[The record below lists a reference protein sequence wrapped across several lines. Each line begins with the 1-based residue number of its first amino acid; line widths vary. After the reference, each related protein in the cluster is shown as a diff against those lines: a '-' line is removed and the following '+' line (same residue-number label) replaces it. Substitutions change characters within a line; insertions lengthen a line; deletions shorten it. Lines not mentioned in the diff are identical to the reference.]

1 MIIGTVLLLA
11 IPLFLSWATTRGKR
25 QLKDLA
31 LQHAEE
37 IKVLR
42 AELDNLLEE
51 SRQSGSS
58 MRHYANKRS
67 GLLADLKAGR
77 AELRALRDLA
87 SKKMAA

>member
-11 IPLFLSWATTRGKR
+11 IPLFLSWTTTWKKR

-31 LQHAEE
+31 LQRTEE
-37 IKVLR
+37 VKTLK

-51 SRQSGSS
+51 SRQSGSNL
-58 MRHYANKRS
+58 RHYDNKRS
-67 GLLADLKAGR
+67 GLLADLKEGR
-77 AELRALRDLA
+77 AELRTLRDLA

>member
-11 IPLFLSWATTRGKR
+11 IPLFLSWTTTWKKR

-51 SRQSGSS
+51 SHQSGSN
-58 MRHYANKRS
+58 MRHYDNKRS
-67 GLLADLKAGR
+67 YLLADLKEGR
-77 AELRALRDLA
+77 AELRTLRNLA
-87 SKKMAA
+87 SKKIAA

>member
-11 IPLFLSWATTRGKR
+11 IPLFLSWATAGKKR

-37 IKVLR
+37 IKILR

-51 SRQSGSS
+51 SRQSGSN
-58 MRHYANKRS
+58 MRHYDNKRS
-67 GLLADLKAGR
+67 GLLADLKEGR
-77 AELRALRDLA
+77 AALRTLRDQA

>member
-11 IPLFLSWATTRGKR
+11 IPLFLSWTTTWKKR
-25 QLKDLA
+25 QLKALA

-37 IKVLR
+37 VKILR

-51 SRQSGSS
+51 SRQSGSN

-67 GLLADLKAGR
+67 GLLADLKEGR
-77 AELRALRDLA
+77 AELRTLRDLA